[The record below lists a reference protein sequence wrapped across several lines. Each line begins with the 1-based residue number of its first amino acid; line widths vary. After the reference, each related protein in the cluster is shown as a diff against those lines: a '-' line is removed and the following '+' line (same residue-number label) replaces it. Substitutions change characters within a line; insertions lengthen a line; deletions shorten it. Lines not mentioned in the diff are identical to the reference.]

1 MADPAFAGLEPLL
14 SSIVVTHDDRDL
26 EVTLR
31 LGSPTEAIR
40 TLERAFLAMSLI
52 SKARMAR

>member
-1 MADPAFAGLEPLL
+1 
-14 SSIVVTHDDRDL
+14 VVTHDDRDL